1 MASPLSAPG
10 CWTMKAHGQL
20 YFYEIDDENV
30 MRTLYLYYRRE
41 SSLPAIYTDFLD
53 FMDKNRQEE

>member
-1 MASPLSAPG
+1 
-10 CWTMKAHGQL
+10 MKPTDQL